1 MFPLSKLLLMPLW
14 RWNEKAV
21 GTIWSTIR
29 GRNSQT
35 FENLLAPKSQPL
47 ELQRPQVN
55 SIYTLVLVSMD
66 RMTLQQ
72 NKVMTRFFS
81 AELRI
86 VLGRQHRSKG
96 NYVCAELCATFCNPV
111 EFSRQE
117 YWRGLPFPTP
127 KESSR
132 PRDWAWVSTYPAL
145 TGKFFITTPPGKLK
159 GNYRRNQAAS

>member
-1 MFPLSKLLLMPLW
+1 M
-14 RWNEKAV
+14 

-81 AELRI
+81 AEFRI

-96 NYVCAELCATFCNPV
+96 NYVCVLSCMLLFATPWNF
-111 EFSRQE
+111 
-117 YWRGLPFPTP
+117 
-127 KESSR
+127 
-132 PRDWAWVSTYPAL
+132 
-145 TGKFFITTPPGKLK
+145 PGKNTGEGCHFLLQ
-159 GNYRRNQAAS
+159 RNLLDPGIEPGSPHILH